1 MVQAWD
7 MDQQQWYLNKLEF
20 SFIVEW
26 LSGCQWL
33 SVHACSVLRG
43 TCNVKQMMRQP
54 LPMGQLCGA
63 CLPRDVLESAVVLLG
78 ASQLV

>member
-1 MVQAWD
+1 MAV
-7 MDQQQWYLNKLEF
+7 
-20 SFIVEW
+20 S
-26 LSGCQWL
+26 
-33 SVHACSVLRG
+33 ACSVLRG

-63 CLPRDVLESAVVLLG
+63 CLPRDVLESAVVVLG